1 MNDEKPP
8 LTVIQGGLAKPSSG
22 KAGELQSPSP
32 PPLADLT
39 GSEKRLWDYICESLR
54 SAGVEHITAGLTIKI
69 ITRTY
74 LDWVK
79 ALKECDDKG
88 RYAQGKKNGGQYE
101 LPHSYTEK
109 QLKRE
114 LLKWL
119 PEACLTIPS
128 LATAKGKMPDGG
140 QQDDLFEDLIQSANA
155 QRSGYGQR

>member
-1 MNDEKPP
+1 MSDEKPP
-8 LTVIQGGLAKPSSG
+8 LTVIQGGLGKTGSA

-39 GSEKRLWDYICESLR
+39 GSEKRLWVYICDSLR

-128 LATAKGKMPDGG
+128 LATAKAKMPEGAM
-140 QQDDLFEDLIQSANA
+140 QDDLFEELIQAASAP
-155 QRSGYGQR
+155 RSAYGPR